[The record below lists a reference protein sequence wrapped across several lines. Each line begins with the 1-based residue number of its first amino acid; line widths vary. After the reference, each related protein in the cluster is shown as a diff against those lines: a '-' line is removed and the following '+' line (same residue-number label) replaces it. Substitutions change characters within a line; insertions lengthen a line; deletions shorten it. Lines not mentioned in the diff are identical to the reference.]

1 MLETGL
7 FAWHQL
13 ERNTTKK
20 NIWKALANKFACQ
33 LGDFYEFQF

>member
-13 ERNTTKK
+13 ERNTTKQK

-33 LGDFYEFQF
+33 L